1 VRGREVDR
9 VNHGRLGPKGLH
21 GWQANHHPD
30 RLTRPLIKDGDGFRE
45 ASWDEAMELVA
56 CWCRC
61 DRQARR

>member
-30 RLTRPLIKDGDGFRE
+30 RLTRPLIKDGDSFRE

-56 CWCRC
+56 CW
-61 DRQARR
+61 